1 MPFAPLVAYRLKTKI
16 GSYCMKVSRYNFHV
30 PSPKEAGVHF
40 LYNSLH
46 DNRIV
51 LQDGDVTVDTLFS
64 KIKEHRP
71 LNPKESL
78 VAKDL
83 KEMGYIVDEDVD
95 EKRVFR
101 QWLNQRVTNQNEI
114 LTVTILTTLACNLR
128 CTYCYEKEKLGKSR
142 MSPEIL
148 QQCVDWIKTRI
159 RTMNPRKVNI
169 IFFGGEPLINMEA
182 IRNFSK
188 EVYPFCLEN
197 KVEYSAGMATNGIF
211 LTPKISDELKDYG
224 FDWIK
229 ITFDGDRCEHDK
241 KRIYKG
247 GRGTFDKIFS
257 NLEDISGK
265 LKILLGGNFDKE
277 NVESFHSLVERISK
291 SKFKNDIIATNFKPI
306 MPEMVEAKGELKGI
320 ASSCVH
326 CTFQDFEIRK
336 MMELRETTRKFD
348 LHPTDPI
355 NTGPCEYYRRNAV
368 TIGIDGKLYKCI
380 AFLGINGTEIGDT
393 AHQEFN
399 ETGEA
404 MLNATAE
411 HEHPMCEDCSFN
423 PICAG
428 GCRADA
434 YNTTGDFKE
443 ISCQRHYFNKTLTEE
458 LPKEYYDA
466 AEWAEQMGGV

>member
-1 MPFAPLVAYRLKTKI
+1 
-16 GSYCMKVSRYNFHV
+16 MKVSRFNYRV
-30 PSPKEAGVHF
+30 PSPKESGVHF

-46 DNRIV
+46 DHRIV
-51 LQDGDVTVDTLFS
+51 LQDGDVTVETLFQ
-64 KIKEHRP
+64 KIKEHSE
-71 LNPKESL
+71 LNPKEAL

-83 KEMGYIVDEDVD
+83 RELGYLVDDEVD
-95 EKRVFR
+95 EKKVFQ
-101 QWLNQRVTNQNEI
+101 QWMDQRVTNQTEI

-128 CTYCYEKEKLGKSR
+128 CTYCYEKDKLGKSR
-142 MSPEIL
+142 MSAETLDQTIQWL
-148 QQCVDWIKTRI
+148 KTRI
-159 RTMNPRKVNI
+159 STNRPRKVNI

-182 IRNFSK
+182 IRNFSR
-188 EVYPFCLEN
+188 EIYPFCREN
-197 KVEYSAGMATNGIF
+197 QVEYSAGMATNGIF
-211 LTPKISDELKDYG
+211 LTPKVADELIGYG

-247 GRGTFDKIFS
+247 GRGTFDQIFS
-257 NLEDISGK
+257 NLENIAGK

-277 NVESFHSLVERISK
+277 NVDSFHGLVERIAK

-306 MPEMVEAKGELKGI
+306 MPEMAEAKGELEGI
-320 ASSCVH
+320 AASCVH

-336 MMELRETTRKFD
+336 MMELRDTTRKFG

-368 TIGIDGKLYKCI
+368 TIGIDGKIYKCI
-380 AFLGINGTEIGDT
+380 AFLGIKGTEIGDT

-404 MLNATAE
+404 MLNAAVE
-411 HEHPMCEDCSFN
+411 HEHPMCEDCTFT

-434 YNTTGDFKE
+434 YNTSGDFKE
-443 ISCQRHYFNKTLTEE
+443 ISCQRNYFAKTLKEE
-458 LPKEYYDA
+458 LPKEFYESV
-466 AEWAEQMGGV
+466 EWAEQMGGV